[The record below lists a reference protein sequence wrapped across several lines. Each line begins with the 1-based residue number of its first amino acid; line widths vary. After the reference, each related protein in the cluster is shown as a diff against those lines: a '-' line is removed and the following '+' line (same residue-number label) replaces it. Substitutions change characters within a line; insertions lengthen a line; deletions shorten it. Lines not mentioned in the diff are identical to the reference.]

1 MRCGHEGTAFI
12 TREGYHG
19 NYSLYK
25 SLKLARALILI
36 LQECVESYGMN
47 TGMKYKC
54 ISLVNI
60 DFMNY
65 FKRNGAKIHW
75 GCY

>member
-19 NYSLYK
+19 NYSLHT
-25 SLKLARALILI
+25 SLKSARALILT

-47 TGMKYKC
+47 TGTNV
-54 ISLVNI
+54 SVLS
-60 DFMNY
+60 F
-65 FKRNGAKIHW
+65 
-75 GCY
+75 